1 RAAYSARAL
10 GDVRRDGG
18 VDLRRG
24 LRLTEV
30 FEQEGDGEDGCG
42 GVRLALT
49 GDVGG
54 RAVHGLEHRRRGPV
68 GVDVARRRETDAARD
83 GGGEVREDVPEEVVG
98 DDHVEARRVGHEED
112 RRGVDVQVVDR

>member
-1 RAAYSARAL
+1 VEVVVWFVKLAAAWLVVVLFSLASRTKAVRTLPVARPWRDGSAGDARRELLPYLGRAAYSARAL

-54 RAVHGLEHRRRGPV
+54 RA
-68 GVDVARRRETDAARD
+68 
-83 GGGEVREDVPEEVVG
+83 
-98 DDHVEARRVGHEED
+98 
-112 RRGVDVQVVDR
+112 